1 MISMMQKRI
10 LVSVNHLSKSFIRE
24 MDKVEDLYEDMERLN
39 MLYEEMCWAND
50 VRLEFKADYENN
62 RIIIKPRSEK
72 LDTGL
77 S

>member
-1 MISMMQKRI
+1 MKVN
-10 LVSVNHLSKSFIRE
+10 VSHLSKSSTRE
-24 MDKVEDLYEDMERLN
+24 MDEVENLYEDMERLN
-39 MLYEEMCWAND
+39 MLYEEMCWDPN
-50 VRLEFKADYENN
+50 VRLDFRADYENN